1 MPTIPIPRF
10 EEDMSK
16 EEFLDRLVRLSRT
29 LEYIISH
36 LDHDNVKRLHTEE
49 CVIQSRYGETLIK
62 GPTLKMYDTPAT
74 VEGSTSGGALRIEMG
89 YSADSSGFIF
99 NMYNAAGTKAITL
112 DSTGNG
118 VITGGTIQTATTGRR
133 IVMNGDELKS
143 LNNDVKDGF
152 VLNGTNGYLEWYL
165 NSTMTGYIGR
175 TTAAGYEEVFISHDH
190 VLITG
195 VVTLDL
201 TSPTISIGDV
211 DGDVFVPGNVEFQG
225 NIGFFNS
232 SAVAQTTVSNLSTD
246 ATLTQT
252 IDKLNELIDA
262 LQTYNLV

>member
-10 EEDMSK
+10 EEDMSY
-16 EEFLDRLVRLSRT
+16 EEFLDRLIRLSRT
-29 LEYIISH
+29 LEYLFYH
-36 LDHDNVKRLHTEE
+36 QDHVNVTRLHTEH
-49 CVIQSRYGETLIK
+49 CTIQSEYGETMIK

-74 VEGSTSGGALRIEMG
+74 VEGSTSPGALRIEMG

-133 IVMNGDELKS
+133 IVMSGDELKS

-152 VLNGTNGYLEWYL
+152 VLNGANGYLEWYR

-175 TTAAGYEEVFISHDH
+175 TTAAGYEEFFINHDR
-190 VLITG
+190 LFLSG
-195 VVTLDL
+195 VYEMKLS
-201 TSPTISIGDV
+201 SPSINIGDV
-211 DGDVFVPGNVEFQG
+211 DGDLTLTADAKFEGK
-225 NIGFFNS
+225 IGFFNS
-232 SAVAQTTVSNLSTD
+232 TPVAQTTVANLSTS
-246 ATLTQT
+246 ATQGQI

-262 LQTYNLV
+262 LQSYNLV